1 LKGRENARKCNKM
14 HENARKLR
22 KEGSGREERK
32 QIWRS
37 RAPQESCSDTITR
50 K

>member
-1 LKGRENARKCNKM
+1 MIEEKMQESARKCVK
-14 HENARKLR
+14 NARKLR
-22 KEGSGREERK
+22 KKGIGREERK
-32 QIWRS
+32 HIWRS